1 MSRLYIRA
9 KGRYHRKEVTRLG
22 DYEATAEIK
31 YNFTGGNV
39 AVGSFVLEAQVDQE
53 TKAVTYQLWFD
64 GSLTPG
70 RTLLGEW
77 VVYPEDSQNPVE
89 VK

>member
-9 KGRYHRKEVTRLG
+9 KGRHYRTEVTRLA
-22 DYEATAEIK
+22 DYEAIAEIK
-31 YNFTGGNV
+31 YNFTGGNT
-39 AVGSFVLEAQVDQE
+39 AVGSFVLEAQVDRN
-53 TKAVTYQLWFD
+53 TNAVVYQLWFD
-64 GSLTPG
+64 GRLTPG
-70 RTLLGEW
+70 STLLGEW